1 MNRSIAFSMQL
12 LNPSHFSRNY
22 VTANEENLNS
32 HAIWG
37 FFTPIP
43 SSVATAIHFQ
53 DFQEQWTVNQFTGF
67 RYFIYFWMNSF
78 LSSVL
83 LTSTRCQRATMTETF
98 IVLLYAL
105 YLFWQFFAKYIHFP
119 KILFHF
125 KCSLYY
131 VSVTL
136 IYQIIKCFGVS
147 AVFNHIR
154 TYQEKVISYWMALGH
169 HPL

>member
-1 MNRSIAFSMQL
+1 MRFEGFL
-12 LNPSHFSRNY
+12 LPFLHLWLQPFISKIFKS
-22 VTANEENLNS
+22 NEL
-32 HAIWG
+32 W
-37 FFTPIP
+37 T
-43 SSVATAIHFQ
+43 SSLAS
-53 DFQEQWTVNQFTGF
+53 G
-67 RYFIYFWMNSF
+67 YFIYFWMNSF

-105 YLFWQFFAKYIHFP
+105 YLLWQFFAKYIHFP

-136 IYQIIKCFGVS
+136 TYQILKRFGVS

-154 TYQEKVISYWMALGH
+154 TYQEKVISYWMALRH